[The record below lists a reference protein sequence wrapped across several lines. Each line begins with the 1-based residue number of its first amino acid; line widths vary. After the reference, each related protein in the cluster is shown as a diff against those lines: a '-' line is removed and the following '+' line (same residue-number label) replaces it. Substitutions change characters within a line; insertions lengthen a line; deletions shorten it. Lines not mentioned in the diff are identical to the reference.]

1 MEKEQNIDHLLSE
14 IEELRIKLFEANSI
28 IDSIKEGAVDA
39 LVVHIDGKPNI
50 YSLESAD
57 YTYRILIEKFG
68 EGALSISEEGLILYC
83 NDYFSKLINI
93 PCGKIIGTY
102 LSEYLESKDE
112 FGKLRSALSNGPCK
126 KETRLVVNSK
136 KLPVYLSLTDLSPKV
151 NAIGVVVTD
160 LSEKKKHEEA
170 LVSHQHQLESKV
182 TELNQTNTNL
192 EEFIHVISHDLKEPL
207 RKLVTYTSRFD
218 LNSDTIFD
226 KPELK
231 YLGVIHNSALRLN
244 SLVNDLVTYSYNTIK
259 TEADLIDM
267 NQVVKEVI
275 DDLELIIF
283 ENDAKIILDPL
294 PQIKVSHVQMRQLFS
309 NLLANA
315 IKYKKEKVK
324 PEIVISSD
332 IIDQVDLNLPL
343 KKYYRISIKD
353 NGIGMDPLHLTKIF
367 TIFQRLHKRD
377 EYSGNGIGLAICK
390 KIMENHEGKISVESN
405 LDEGSIFHLC
415 FPIIQE

>member
-14 IEELRIKLFEANSI
+14 IEELKLKLFEANSI

-102 LSEYLESKDE
+102 LSDYLESKDE
-112 FGKLRSALSNGPCK
+112 FDKLKSVLSDGPCK
-126 KETRLVVNSK
+126 KETRLFVNNK

-151 NAIGVVVTD
+151 SAIGVVVTD

-207 RKLVTYTSRFD
+207 RKLVTYTSRFN
-218 LNSDTIFD
+218 LASDTILD

-231 YLGVIHNSALRLN
+231 YLSVIQNSALRLN

-259 TEADLIDM
+259 TEGDLIDM
-267 NQVVKEVI
+267 NQTVKEVI
-275 DDLELIIF
+275 DDLELIIS
-283 ENDAKIILDPL
+283 ENDAKIILDTL
-294 PQIKVSHVQMRQLFS
+294 PQLKVSHVQMRQLFS

-315 IKYKKEKVK
+315 IKYKKENVK

-332 IIDQVDLNLPL
+332 IIDQVDLSSPS

-390 KIMENHEGKISVESN
+390 KIMENHEGKISVESD
-405 LDEGSIFHLC
+405 LDKGSIFHLC